1 MQRFI
6 PADPRG
12 FASEACP
19 KSESA
24 GARHPKTT
32 ACAACLFC
40 NEGLSSRI
48 GSSWTSG
55 AYGRKRLATSAGG
68 TDLIRSST
76 TLQTFDPQLNT
87 GRRTLVATWDREL
100 QNRRLRWA
108 AADCMT
114 TLRPHGPQLRNAP
127 ANFITR
133 RLSRRSTHSP
143 PATSTVLL
151 LRSATTE
158 RIRTQ
163 NLFLPGGS
171 RLPSMQSR

>member
-1 MQRFI
+1 MQ
-6 PADPRG
+6 
-12 FASEACP
+12 ASSKQSKRQSLCP
-19 KSESA
+19 KKRDRTRVSA
-24 GARHPKTT
+24 RQLNTT
-32 ACAACLFC
+32 CAACLFC
-40 NEGLSSRI
+40 IEGLSSRI

-55 AYGRKRLATSAGG
+55 AYGRTRLATSAGG
-68 TDLIRSST
+68 TDLIRSLT
-76 TLQTFDPQLNT
+76 TLVTFDPQLNS
-87 GRRTLVATWDREL
+87 GRRIMVG

-108 AADCMT
+108 VADCMT
-114 TLRPHGPQLRNAP
+114 TLRPHGPQLRSAP

-133 RLSRRSTHSP
+133 RLSRRSTHNP

>member
-6 PADPRG
+6 PAVPR
-12 FASEACP
+12 FRKRAQ
-19 KSESA
+19 KSESRP
-24 GARHPKTT
+24 GARQPKTT

-133 RLSRRSTHSP
+133 RPSRRSTHNP
-143 PATSTVLL
+143 AATSTVLL